1 MAYTNTD
8 YSFWTNP
15 KIRSAGRDAA
25 FLYIAGNG
33 FCNEYLT
40 DGFISDTDIE
50 TVAFNAFQRQPKKA
64 VESLVRAG
72 LWDRVP
78 GGYMIHDYLDYNK
91 SKQEIE
97 ELRSKKTYAGKKGG
111 RASAQARAE
120 ADDTAPAQ
128 APAQAR
134 AQAPAQAKTKQYNYN
149 SISNLKDTTL
159 PPLPPNEIV
168 QFGNVYND
176 ITGNDPQFTPEEV
189 DAIQEIIKAGG
200 TTADY
205 RKALEGM
212 RAKRY
217 TVATMASALK
227 WTLGDIEKRNNG
239 YKPTK
244 QLSAGLDEILD
255 GAPIFAEDK

>member
-64 VESLVRAG
+64 VEALVKAG
-72 LWDRVP
+72 LWDRVS

-111 RASAQARAE
+111 KASAQARAQ

-128 APAQAR
+128 T
-134 AQAPAQAKTKQYNYN
+134 PAQAKTKQYNYI

-176 ITGNDPQFTPEEV
+176 ITGKDPQFTPEEV

-217 TVATMASALK
+217 TIATMASALT
-227 WTLGDIEKRNNG
+227 WTLGDIEKRKNG
-239 YKPTK
+239 HKPTK
-244 QLSAGLDEILD
+244 QLSAGLDVILAD
-255 GAPIFAEDK
+255 APIFAEDK

>member
-1 MAYTNTD
+1 MMAYTNTD

-15 KIRSAGRDAA
+15 KIRFAGRDAA

-64 VESLVRAG
+64 VELLVKAG

-111 RASAQARAE
+111 QASAQARAQ
-120 ADDTAPAQ
+120 ADDTAD
-128 APAQAR
+128 
-134 AQAPAQAKTKQYNYN
+134 AQAPAQAKTKQYNYV
-149 SISNLKDTTL
+149 SISNLNNTTL

-217 TVATMASALK
+217 TVTTMASALK
-227 WTLGDIEKRNNG
+227 WTLGDIEKRKNPILPNNG
-239 YKPTK
+239 HKPVTNTPDK
-244 QLSAGLDEILD
+244 FREYAQKV
-255 GAPIFAEDK
+255 AE

>member
-15 KIRSAGRDAA
+15 KIRFAGRDAA

-64 VESLVRAG
+64 VESLVKAG
-72 LWDRVP
+72 LWDRVS

-111 RASAQARAE
+111 QASAQARAQ
-120 ADDTAPAQ
+120 ADDTAD
-128 APAQAR
+128 
-134 AQAPAQAKTKQYNYN
+134 AQAPAQAKTKQYNYV
-149 SISNLKDTTL
+149 SISNLNNTTL

-217 TVATMASALK
+217 TVTTMASALK
-227 WTLGDIEKRNNG
+227 WTLGDIEKRKNPILPNNG
-239 YKPTK
+239 HKPVTNTPDK
-244 QLSAGLDEILD
+244 FREYAQKV
-255 GAPIFAEDK
+255 AE

>member
-15 KIRSAGRDAA
+15 KVRKAGRDAA

-64 VESLVRAG
+64 VESLVKAG

-111 RASAQARAE
+111 QASAQARAQ
-120 ADDTAPAQ
+120 ADDTADDTAD
-128 APAQAR
+128 
-134 AQAPAQAKTKQYNYN
+134 AQAKIKQYNYV

-217 TVATMASALK
+217 TVTTMASALK

-244 QLSAGLDEILD
+244 QLSAGLDEILA

>member
-64 VESLVRAG
+64 VESLVKAG
-72 LWDRVP
+72 LWDRVS

-111 RASAQARAE
+111 QASAQARAE

-128 APAQAR
+128 APAQA
-134 AQAPAQAKTKQYNYN
+134 KTKQYNYV
-149 SISNLKDTTL
+149 SISNLKDTTTA
-159 PPLPPNEIV
+159 PDSEIFK
-168 QFGNVYND
+168 FGYVFQE
-176 ITGNDPQFTPEEV
+176 ITGIDPRWHADEV
-189 DAIQEIIKAGG
+189 DAVEKIIKAGG
-200 TTADY
+200 TPDDY
-205 RKALEGM
+205 RNALLAMQE
-212 RAKRY
+212 KDY
-217 TVATMASALK
+217 TIGSMKSALN
-227 WTLGDIEKRNNG
+227 WTLKDLKARTNPKRRNNG
-239 YKPTK
+239 GHKS
-244 QLSAGLDEILD
+244 LSPELDEILKD
-255 GAPIFAEDK
+255 APIFAEDYPK

>member
-15 KIRSAGRDAA
+15 KVRKAGRDAA

-64 VESLVRAG
+64 VESLVKAG
-72 LWDRVP
+72 LWDRVS

-97 ELRSKKTYAGKKGG
+97 ALRSKKTYAGKKGG
-111 RASAQARAE
+111 QASAQARAQ
-120 ADDTAPAQ
+120 ADDTAPAE
-128 APAQAR
+128 AS
-134 AQAPAQAKTKQYNYN
+134 AQAKIKQYNYV
-149 SISNLKDTTL
+149 SISNLNNTTL

-217 TVATMASALK
+217 TVTTMASALK
-227 WTLGDIEKRNNG
+227 WTLGDIEKRKNPILPNNG
-239 YKPTK
+239 HKPVTNTPDK
-244 QLSAGLDEILD
+244 FREYAQKV
-255 GAPIFAEDK
+255 AE

>member
-15 KIRSAGRDAA
+15 KIRFAGRDAA

-64 VESLVRAG
+64 VELLVKAG

-111 RASAQARAE
+111 QASAQARAQ
-120 ADDTAPAQ
+120 ADDTAD
-128 APAQAR
+128 
-134 AQAPAQAKTKQYNYN
+134 AQAPAQAKTKQYNYV
-149 SISNLKDTTL
+149 SISNLNNTTL

-217 TVATMASALK
+217 TVTTMASALK
-227 WTLGDIEKRNNG
+227 WTLGDIEKRKNPILPNNG
-239 YKPTK
+239 HKPVTNTPDK
-244 QLSAGLDEILD
+244 FREYAQKV
-255 GAPIFAEDK
+255 AE

>member
-15 KIRSAGRDAA
+15 KVRAAGKDAA

-50 TVAFNAFQRQPKKA
+50 TVAFNAFLRSPKKA

-111 RASAQARAE
+111 QASAQARAE
-120 ADDTAPAQ
+120 ADDTATAQ
-128 APAQAR
+128 AT
-134 AQAPAQAKTKQYNYN
+134 AQAKIKQYNYN
-149 SISNLKDTTL
+149 SISNSKDTTTT
-159 PPLPPNEIV
+159 PDSEIFK
-168 QFGNVYND
+168 FGYVFQE
-176 ITGNDPQFTPEEV
+176 ITGIDPRWHADEV
-189 DAIQEIIKAGG
+189 DAVEKIIKAGG
-200 TTADY
+200 TPDDY
-205 RKALEGM
+205 RNALLAMQE
-212 RAKRY
+212 KDY
-217 TVATMASALK
+217 TIGSMKSALN
-227 WTLGDIEKRNNG
+227 WTLKDLKARTNPKRRNNG
-239 YKPTK
+239 GHKS
-244 QLSAGLDEILD
+244 LSPELDEILKD
-255 GAPIFAEDK
+255 APIFAEDYPK